1 MRLALSPRVESS
13 PSARPS
19 KSRASSRAVA
29 VLLGGVGFAVLALGV
44 LIAREL
50 LPHDSLRRAPTTNA
64 APGLSP
70 PPASHAAPP
79 PRAAATALAAA
90 PPAPAPLS
98 SAPAAPPLAAATIAA
113 VVTDPDA
120 FAPSSVFRPPV
131 AKFESYFYDS
141 LPGFNSSELKRSRA
155 NPAEWELDAMH
166 GAKPDDLAPRGGVHE
181 ATTSHDAHG
190 NEIATWYTIDDGPL
204 APAIATQLGT
214 TTRVMSRAYVEAN
227 RNDFPP
233 ELVAVLAK

>member
-1 MRLALSPRVESS
+1 MPLALSPAVE
-13 PSARPS
+13 PPKANQPRPS
-19 KSRASSRAVA
+19 RALA
-29 VLLGGVGFAVLALGV
+29 VLLAGLGLALLTFAVL
-44 LIAREL
+44 ITREL
-50 LPHDSLRRAPTTNA
+50 LPRTH
-64 APGLSP
+64 
-70 PPASHAAPP
+70 H
-79 PRAAATALAAA
+79 AAATAPQAPPPSGPSPATHAAPAASAAAHALAHAPEPAPAAA
-90 PPAPAPLS
+90 PPSPSAAPAPV
-98 SAPAAPPLAAATIAA
+98 AAATIAA

-131 AKFESYFYDS
+131 AKFESFFYDS

-155 NPAEWELDAMH
+155 NHGEWELDAMH

-181 ATTSHDAHG
+181 ATTSHDAQG

-227 RNDFPP
+227 RKDFPP
-233 ELVAVLAK
+233 ELVSLLTK

>member
-1 MRLALSPRVESS
+1 
-13 PSARPS
+13 
-19 KSRASSRAVA
+19 
-29 VLLGGVGFAVLALGV
+29 
-44 LIAREL
+44 
-50 LPHDSLRRAPTTNA
+50 
-64 APGLSP
+64 SP
-70 PPASHAAPP
+70 PRSPAVTPTPH
-79 PRAAATALAAA
+79 AAATALAAA
-90 PPAPAPLS
+90 PSTSPPPTPAPA
-98 SAPAAPPLAAATIAA
+98 PLAAATIAA
-113 VVTDPDA
+113 VVTNPDA

-227 RNDFPP
+227 RKDFPP
-233 ELVAVLAK
+233 ELVALLAK